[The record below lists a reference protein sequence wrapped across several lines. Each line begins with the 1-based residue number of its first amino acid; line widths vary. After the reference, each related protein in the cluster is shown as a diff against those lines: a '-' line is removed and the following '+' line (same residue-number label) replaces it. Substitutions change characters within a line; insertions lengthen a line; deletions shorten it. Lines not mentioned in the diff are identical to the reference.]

1 MRAIIIVGLAIV
13 GLAMACSRDAA
24 DIAPDEAERAG
35 GRSPVV
41 TISADQAVSPVPA
54 WTVPAVQVT
63 DANAD
68 EMKLRAAAAL
78 KAGRLF
84 ASSDEP
90 SAVVTS
96 SPDAVADADGQ
107 GTAVT
112 DADLDAA
119 IPIYL
124 ALRAHAPDDAAVRA
138 GFSRSLRAL
147 LAQGDAALQ
156 AIDDDPMSLRSA
168 HEIGAVVR
176 VIAPDDDVAV
186 AYLDRLERVDQS
198 QQANR
203 LGEVELDAG
212 RVGEAGNGGAIA
224 LFRQALELRP
234 GDVRAS
240 QGLAA
245 AESALIRRAE
255 RAALDDDYAGAER
268 WLAHAQAVLP
278 RTDPVDHARTRLAMQ
293 RASRIGE
300 LRDRGIRALSDA
312 DGVNQARR
320 QFEILLRIAPA
331 GDPAAAEL
339 RQRIDLAVH
348 YGLFRPKQV
357 FTDALSGGGRGPQVV
372 VVPHGAFRMGAP
384 PGEPGATDAERPMR
398 NIRFER
404 GFAMSRTEVS
414 VGEFRRFMVATGHR
428 ARSVRRGYS
437 TAYDERSGNLVRRG
451 GVDWSS
457 DYAGRPAAD
466 QLPVVHVSAKDAAA
480 YAEWLSAQTGQRY
493 RLPSEAEFEYALR
506 AGTQTRFPWG
516 DGVPPLRSGNFTG
529 ALDVSPSGRK
539 WQNAF
544 AGYGDGAWGPAP
556 VGSYRANPYGLHDLA
571 GNVSEWVADCWHDSY
586 RRAPADASAWVNPGC
601 RVRVMRGGSWSSS
614 PAQTRSAW
622 RLGSG
627 ADNTNARTGFRVVRE
642 I

>member
-1 MRAIIIVGLAIV
+1 MRAIIIAGLAIM
-13 GLAMACSRDAA
+13 GLATACSREAGDAA
-24 DIAPDEAERAG
+24 PAG
-35 GRSPVV
+35 STPRGRTPVV
-41 TISADQAVSPVPA
+41 TVSADQAVSPVPRWVA
-54 WTVPAVQVT
+54 PSVAFS

-68 EMKLRAAAAL
+68 EMKARAAAAL
-78 KAGRLF
+78 KAGQLF
-84 ASSDEP
+84 ADANASVAA
-90 SAVVTS
+90 AVPEADGGAERT
-96 SPDAVADADGQ
+96 PARDADM
-107 GTAVT
+107 
-112 DADLDAA
+112 A

-124 ALRAHAPDDAAVRA
+124 ALRAHAPDDATVRE
-138 GFSRSLRAL
+138 GFAQALRVLLRQGDEALDAIDADPLSLR
-147 LAQGDAALQ
+147 
-156 AIDDDPMSLRSA
+156 RA
-168 HEIGAVVR
+168 HEVGAVAR
-176 VIAPDDDVAV
+176 VIAPGSAAAV
-186 AYLDRLERVDQS
+186 AYLDRLERVDQA

-203 LGEVELDAG
+203 LAEDELNAG
-212 RVGEAGNGGAIA
+212 RLGEAGNGGAIA

-245 AESALIRRAE
+245 TESALIRRAE
-255 RAALDDDYAGAER
+255 RAALDDDYLGAER
-268 WLAHAQAVLP
+268 WLTLAQGVLP
-278 RTDPVDHARTRLAMQ
+278 RTDTVEHARARLAVL

-300 LRDRGIRALSDA
+300 LRDRGVRALSGA
-312 DGVNQARR
+312 DGVNEARR
-320 QFEILLRIAPA
+320 HFAVLLRIAPA
-331 GDPAAAEL
+331 GNPVAAEL

-348 YGLFRPKQV
+348 YGLFRPGQV
-357 FTDALSGGGRGPQVV
+357 FTDALTGGGRGPQLV

-384 PGEPGATDAERPMR
+384 AGEVGATDTERPAH

-404 GFAMSRTEVS
+404 GLAMSRTEVS
-414 VGEFRRFMVATGHR
+414 VGEFRRFMVASGHR

-466 QLPVVHVSAKDAAA
+466 QLPVAHVSAKDAAA
-480 YAEWLSAQTGQRY
+480 YAEWLSAQAGQRY

-506 AGTQTRFPWG
+506 AGTPSRFPWG
-516 DGVPPLRSGNFTG
+516 EGSPPPRSGNYTG
-529 ALDVSPSGRK
+529 GLDVSPSGRK

-556 VGSYRANPYGLHDLA
+556 VGSYRANPYGLHDLV
-571 GNVSEWVADCWHDSY
+571 GNVSEWVADCWHDGY
-586 RRAPADASAWVNPGC
+586 RRAPGDGSAWVNPGC
-601 RVRVMRGGSWSSS
+601 RIRVVRGGSWSSS

-622 RLGSG
+622 RMGSG